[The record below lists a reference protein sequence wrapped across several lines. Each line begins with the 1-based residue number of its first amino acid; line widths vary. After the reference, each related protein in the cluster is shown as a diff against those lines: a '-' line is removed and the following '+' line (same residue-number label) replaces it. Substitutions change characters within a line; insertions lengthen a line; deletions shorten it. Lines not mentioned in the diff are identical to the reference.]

1 MNYLNFSYKQ
11 LDLLVSSLFLVYTT
25 FHVSFFKTNVHNIK
39 NINLVTFAF
48 TTTRRAS
55 TLERL
60 TICHRRSIWDAPMS
74 EAFKRAKPFI
84 DN

>member
-55 TLERL
+55 TLETNDL
-60 TICHRRSIWDAPMS
+60 PSSINLGCSNERSLQTS
-74 EAFKRAKPFI
+74 
-84 DN
+84 